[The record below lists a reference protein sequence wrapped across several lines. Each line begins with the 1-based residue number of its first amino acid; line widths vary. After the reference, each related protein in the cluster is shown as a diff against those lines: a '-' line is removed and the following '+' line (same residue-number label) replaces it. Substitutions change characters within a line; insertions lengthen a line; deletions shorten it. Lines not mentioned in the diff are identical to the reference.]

1 MLHRLQ
7 LSSLADHML
16 RGSAMRLQG
25 HLPNIASPA
34 YSGSASTVLPTP
46 PPQVSDAGA
55 VVLMELRI
63 VQAAEALRDAGI
75 RSLVLKGPS
84 IGRWLYETTQAR
96 RYGDSD
102 FLVAPGDI
110 LAAEKVI
117 GALGYRHRGE
127 ALAGDRPWDA
137 WYWMRPHD
145 GAALDLHRTLT
156 GVEVSPETAWMLLSG
171 KTEVVKLR
179 GVEVEFLNQ
188 PARTLHLALHA
199 ADHGISSD
207 RPLVELA
214 KGLDALPEDLWREAA
229 DLAVTL
235 EATAA
240 FSAGLRL
247 LPEGAELAARLHLPA
262 NNSPEVSLRASPAS
276 RHALGLQWLLQT
288 HGLGAKASLL
298 VRKFAPPPA
307 YMRAWSRLA
316 QKGSLGLV
324 LAYAWRPLYLVLE
337 APSTVQSWWRA
348 RRQLRNLAW
357 PGDKF

>member
-1 MLHRLQ
+1 
-7 LSSLADHML
+7 
-16 RGSAMRLQG
+16 
-25 HLPNIASPA
+25 
-34 YSGSASTVLPTP
+34 
-46 PPQVSDAGA
+46 
-55 VVLMELRI
+55 
-63 VQAAEALRDAGI
+63 
-75 RSLVLKGPS
+75 
-84 IGRWLYETTQAR
+84 
-96 RYGDSD
+96 
-102 FLVAPGDI
+102 VAPGDI

-348 RRQLRNLAW
+348 RRQLRHLG
-357 PGDKF
+357 PGLETNSDNTR